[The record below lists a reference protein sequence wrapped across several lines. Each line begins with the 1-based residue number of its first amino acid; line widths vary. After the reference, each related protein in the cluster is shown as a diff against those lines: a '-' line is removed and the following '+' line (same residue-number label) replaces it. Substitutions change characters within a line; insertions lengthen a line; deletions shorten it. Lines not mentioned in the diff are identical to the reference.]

1 MRALVKHDEPGL
13 RLEEVPVPEPGAD
26 EVLIRVHTTGICG
39 TDLHIYEWDE
49 WAQTSIPTPMIVGHE
64 FSGHIVGLGSNV
76 SGFVE
81 GELVSAEGHV
91 VCGKCRNCLAGKR
104 HLCQEPRGIG
114 IDIPGAFA
122 DYLVVPKGNVWRHVE
137 GIAPEIAALFDP
149 FGNAVHTAL
158 KFPVLG
164 EDILITG
171 AGPIGLMATAVV
183 AHAGARNVVVTDVNP
198 FRLQLATRMGASR
211 ALDARHDDLATVQKE
226 LGMTEGFDVALE
238 MSGSPDAMADILQNT
253 IHGANIALLGLPSEP
268 YPIDWSVVILNMLN
282 IKGIY
287 GREMFDTWYKMNVL
301 IQSGVDIS
309 PVITHRLRAD
319 QYEEAFDAL
328 QGTES
333 AKVILRW
340 AD

>member
-13 RLEEVPVPEPGAD
+13 RLEDVPVPVPGPD
-26 EVLIRVHTTGICG
+26 EVLIEVHATGICG
-39 TDLHIYEWDE
+39 TDLHIYHWDD
-49 WAQTSIPTPMIVGHE
+49 WAQATIPTPMIVGHE
-64 FSGHIVGLGSNV
+64 FSGRIAGLGSNV
-76 SGFVE
+76 SGFLE

-91 VCGKCRNCLAGKR
+91 VCGKCRNCLAGRR

-114 IDIPGAFA
+114 VDIPGAFA

-137 GIAPEIAALFDP
+137 GIDPEIAALFDP

-158 KFPVLG
+158 EFPVLG
-164 EDILITG
+164 EDVLITG

-198 FRLQLATRMGASR
+198 FRLELARRMGASR
-211 ALDARHDDLATVQKE
+211 ALDARDGDLAAVQKE

-238 MSGSPDAMADILQNT
+238 MSGSPDAMADILENT
-253 IHGANIALLGLPSEP
+253 IHGASIALLGLPSDP
-268 YPIDWSVVILNMLN
+268 YPIDWTVVILNMLN

-309 PVITHRLRAD
+309 PVITHRFQAED
-319 QYEEAFDAL
+319 YEEAFEAL
-328 QGTES
+328 QGEDA

-340 AD
+340 R